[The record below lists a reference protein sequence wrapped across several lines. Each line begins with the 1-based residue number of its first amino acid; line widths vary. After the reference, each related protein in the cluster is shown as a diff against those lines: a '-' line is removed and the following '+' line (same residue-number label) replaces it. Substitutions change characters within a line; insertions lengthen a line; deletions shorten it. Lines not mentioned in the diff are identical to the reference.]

1 MDRMERKISFDQ
13 AISYY
18 RKPSLYVGRRM
29 RRSQSTPYAPSLLR
43 RESQVNGPYSDKILR
58 DMEDRFYFVSP
69 SSSVQQSLSEDQ
81 EDPEDEDWDPEE
93 LAHIPEPLDGGFG
106 WVIVAASFL
115 CNLIVD
121 GIAYTF
127 GIFFSEFVR
136 HYNVPKG
143 KVAWVGS
150 LMSGFYLSVGPVVS
164 ALTNR
169 FGCRAVTIAGSVV
182 SCVAFIL
189 STMAPTVDVL
199 MITYGVMGGIGFGMV
214 FLPAVVSV
222 GYYFSTKRAMA
233 TGIAVCGSGMGAFIF
248 APFCQKLL
256 EIYGWQGA
264 MLILAALT
272 LNCAVFGAL
281 MRPLES
287 QVGPKQKPLLQR
299 IAEEKERHRMDSLCE
314 SQYMIIQH
322 SDGTVEKRPKF
333 VLNLEPGVHSTLYL
347 DQFGKSPADT
357 PVFTLSPIQEARKSP
372 ASSKEDEMDE
382 KEEEGQEKVPLTGP
396 SIPKNATTVSL
407 PNAGSPN
414 PQICNAPNGM
424 DQPEDPASPHLPN
437 GALPQTAIR
446 ELAKRK
452 GLLPPF
458 KGAMKL
464 SLSNITVNNEMRKNN
479 APMKISS
486 SGFLCPGQQNNNF
499 NNDEVW
505 KQSIRDQN
513 SQTPVPLDGSR
524 SSLRRDGRRSSLRRD
539 RKDYSRPLYRKDV
552 FYSGSIRNLP
562 EYKQSQGDVRSYV
575 ASVTS
580 IPRDI
585 PMSHSVLNRLDNRSV
600 VFENRPNR
608 EFCPCIQL
616 PKSMSDTIYE
626 MLDFSLLKNNVF
638 LLICISNIIGMI
650 GFYVPYVYITDS
662 SVMKGVAPDQAA
674 FLLSIIGITNTVGR
688 LLFGWIADRPGISAL
703 FVNNL
708 SILLTGICVFC
719 LPFCTTYTLIV
730 TNCVLFGLFVSAY
743 ICLTS
748 IILVEMLGLDKLTN
762 AFGLLSLFRGGS
774 CMLGPPIA
782 GSIYDMTGSY
792 DLPFFIA
799 GVLLI
804 VSAIVS
810 FMVPLAIRLSENNN
824 QANNNSEVVRE
835 DIHDV
840 MSDDQE
846 SVV

>member
-1 MDRMERKISFDQ
+1 MHRKISYDQ
-13 AISYY
+13 AITRY
-18 RKPSLYVGRRM
+18 RKPSYTGRRIQ
-29 RRSQSTPYAPSLLR
+29 RSQSTPYAPALLSHSR
-43 RESQVNGPYSDKILR
+43 RESQVNGPYVHTDRILR

-69 SSSVQQSLSEDQ
+69 SSSVQQSLSE
-81 EDPEDEDWDPEE
+81 EPEEDEEWEAEE
-93 LAHIPEPLDGGFG
+93 LAHIPEPPDGGFG

-127 GIFFSEFVR
+127 GIFFTEFVR
-136 HYNVPKG
+136 FYDVPKG

-150 LMSGFYLSVGPVVS
+150 LLSGFYLSVGPVVS

-169 FGCRAVTIAGSVV
+169 FGCRAVTISGSIF
-182 SCVAFIL
+182 SCISFIL
-189 STMAPTVDVL
+189 STMAPSIDIL
-199 MITYGVMGGIGFGMV
+199 MITYGVMGGIGFGLV

-222 GYYFSTKRAMA
+222 GYYFSTKRALA

-256 EIYGWQGA
+256 EIYEWQGA
-264 MLILAALT
+264 MLILAGLC

-287 QVGPKQKPLLQR
+287 SVGPKQKPLLQR
-299 IAEEKERHRMDSLCE
+299 IAEEKERHRMDSMCE
-314 SQYMIIQH
+314 SQYMIVQH
-322 SDGTVEKRPKF
+322 SDGTIEKRPKF
-333 VLNLEPGVHSTLYL
+333 ILNLEPGVHSTLYL

-382 KEEEGQEKVPLTGP
+382 KEEKEEKDIEKEEKAPLTGP
-396 SIPKNATTVSL
+396 SLPKNATTVSL
-407 PNAGSPN
+407 PNAESAN
-414 PQICNAPNGM
+414 AQICNAPNGI
-424 DQPEDPASPHLPN
+424 DQQEGPSSPHLIN
-437 GALPQTAIR
+437 GGLPQTAIR

-452 GLLPPF
+452 GLLPPG

-464 SLSNITVNNEMRKNN
+464 SLSNITVNNDMRKNN

-499 NNDEVW
+499 NADEVW
-505 KQSIRDQN
+505 KQSIRDSN
-513 SQTPVPLDGSR
+513 SQTPVPLDGS
-524 SSLRRDGRRSSLRRD
+524 RRSSLRRD

-585 PMSHSVLNRLDNRSV
+585 PMSHSVLNRLDNRSA
-600 VFENRPNR
+600 VFDSKPTR
-608 EFCPCIQL
+608 EFCPCFHL
-616 PKSMSDTIYE
+616 PPSMSDTIYE

-638 LLICISNIIGMI
+638 LLICISNIVGMI
-650 GFYVPYVYITDS
+650 GFYVPFVYITDS
-662 SVMKGVAPDQAA
+662 SIMKGVSADKSA
-674 FLLSIIGITNTVGR
+674 FLLSVIGITNTIGR
-688 LLFGWIADRPGISAL
+688 LLFGWIADRPGVSAL
-703 FVNNL
+703 MVNNV
-708 SILLTGICVFC
+708 SMVLTGICVFC
-719 LPFCTTYTLIV
+719 LPFCTDYTSIV
-730 TNCVLFGLFVSAY
+730 VDCVLFGLFVSAY

-748 IILVEMLGLDKLTN
+748 IILVELLGLDKLTN

-774 CMLGPPIA
+774 CIIGPPIA
-782 GSIYDMTGSY
+782 GTIYDMTGSY
-792 DLPFFIA
+792 DIPFYIA

-804 VSAIVS
+804 VSALIS
-810 FMVPLAIRLSENNN
+810 FMVPLVVNREKA
-824 QANNNSEVVRE
+824 QANNAGVVRGDE
-835 DIHDV
+835 NHDV
-840 MSDDQE
+840 VSDDQE

>member
-1 MDRMERKISFDQ
+1 M
-13 AISYY
+13 
-18 RKPSLYVGRRM
+18 P
-29 RRSQSTPYAPSLLR
+29 PLR
-43 RESQVNGPYSDKILR
+43 NGSSMYLNGSDKILR

-81 EDPEDEDWDPEE
+81 EGEDGNDWDPEE
-93 LAHIPEPLDGGFG
+93 IAQIPEPPDGGFG

-127 GIFFSEFVR
+127 GIFFMEFVR
-136 HYNVPKG
+136 YYDVPKG

-150 LMSGFYLSVGPVVS
+150 LLSGFYLSVGPIVS

-169 FGCRAVTIAGSVV
+169 FGCRVVTIAGSLV
-182 SCVAFIL
+182 SCTAFVL
-189 STMAPTVDVL
+189 STMAPSIDVL

-222 GYYFSTKRAMA
+222 GYYFSTKRALA
-233 TGIAVCGSGMGAFIF
+233 TGVAVCGSGMGAFIF

-256 EIYGWQGA
+256 EIYDWKGA
-264 MLILAALT
+264 MLILAGLT
-272 LNCAVFGAL
+272 LNCSVFGAL
-281 MRPLES
+281 MRPLEP
-287 QVGPKQKPLLQR
+287 GPRQKPLLQR

-382 KEEEGQEKVPLTGP
+382 KEEKDEEKEEEEKEEVEEKVPLTGP
-396 SIPKNATTVSL
+396 SIPKVATTMSL
-407 PNAGSPN
+407 PNAGSAS
-414 PQICNAPNGM
+414 APHTSSG
-424 DQPEDPASPHLPN
+424 DQPDDPSSPHISN
-437 GALPQTAIR
+437 GGLPQTAIR

-464 SLSNITVNNEMRKNN
+464 SLSNITVNNEMRRNN
-479 APMKISS
+479 ASLKISS
-486 SGFLCPGQQNNNF
+486 SGFLCPAQQQNNNF
-499 NNDEVW
+499 NADEVW
-505 KQSIRDQN
+505 KQNVRDQA
-513 SQTPVPLDGSR
+513 SEMPVPLDAS
-524 SSLRRDGRRSSLRRD
+524 RRSSLRRD
-539 RKDYSRPLYRKDV
+539 RRDYSRPMYRKDV

-585 PMSHSVLNRLDNRSV
+585 PVSHSVLGDNRSV
-600 VFENRPNR
+600 VMDGPSKPEV
-608 EFCPCIQL
+608 CPECLRL
-616 PKSMSDTIYE
+616 PKSMTDTMYE

-638 LLICISNIIGMI
+638 LLICISNIVGMI

-662 SVMKGVAPDQAA
+662 SIMKGITSDKAA
-674 FLLSIIGITNTVGR
+674 FLLSVIGITNTFGR
-688 LLFGWIADRPGISAL
+688 LMFGWFADRPGVSAL
-703 FVNNL
+703 LVNNI
-708 SILLTGICVFC
+708 SIVLTGLCVFC
-719 LPFCTTYTLIV
+719 LPFCSTYTAIV
-730 TNCVLFGLFVSAY
+730 IDCVLFGLFVSAY

-748 IILVEMLGLDKLTN
+748 IILVELLGLDKLTN

-782 GSIYDMTGSY
+782 GSIYDLTGSY

-799 GVLLI
+799 GVLLMI
-804 VSAIVS
+804 SAGVS
-810 FMVPLAIRLSENNN
+810 FMVPCAARLSEKNNA
-824 QANNNSEVVRE
+824 ANNPEIVRDE
-835 DIHDV
+835 NQDV

>member
-1 MDRMERKISFDQ
+1 MPPLRNGS
-13 AISYY
+13 
-18 RKPSLYVGRRM
+18 SLY
-29 RRSQSTPYAPSLLR
+29 L
-43 RESQVNGPYSDKILR
+43 NGSDKILR

-69 SSSVQQSLSEDQ
+69 SSSIQQSLSESQDG
-81 EDPEDEDWDPEE
+81 EDGTGDEWDADEI
-93 LAHIPEPLDGGFG
+93 ANIPEPPDGGFG
-106 WVIVAASFL
+106 WIIVAASFL
-115 CNLIVD
+115 CNLVVD

-127 GIFFSEFVR
+127 GIFLMEFVR
-136 HYNVPKG
+136 FYNVPKG

-150 LMSGFYLSVGPVVS
+150 LLSGFYLSVGPLVS

-169 FGCRAVTIAGSVV
+169 FGCRAVTITGSLI
-182 SCVAFIL
+182 SCAAFLL
-189 STMAPTVDVL
+189 STIAPTIDVL
-199 MITYGVMGGIGFGMV
+199 MLTYGVMGGIGFGCV

-222 GYYFSTKRAMA
+222 GYYFSTKRALA

-256 EIYGWQGA
+256 EIYDWKGA
-264 MLILAALT
+264 MIILAGLT

-281 MRPLES
+281 MRPLEP
-287 QVGPKQKPLLQR
+287 GPRQKPLLQR

-382 KEEEGQEKVPLTGP
+382 KEEAEKEETEEKSPLTGP
-396 SIPKNATTVSL
+396 SLPKVATTVSL
-407 PNAGSPN
+407 PVAGSAANTPN
-414 PQICNAPNGM
+414 VSTNIQNIS
-424 DQPEDPASPHLPN
+424 DQPDGMPSQVAN
-437 GALPQTAIR
+437 GGIHQTAIR

-458 KGAMKL
+458 RGAMKL

-479 APMKISS
+479 SSLKISS
-486 SGFLCPGQQNNNF
+486 SGFLCPGQQNNNYVA
-499 NNDEVW
+499 DDVW
-505 KQSIRDQN
+505 KQNAQEQQT
-513 SQTPVPLDGSR
+513 QTPVPLDGS
-524 SSLRRDGRRSSLRRD
+524 RRSSLRRD

-580 IPRDI
+580 IPRDAL
-585 PMSHSVLNRLDNRSV
+585 SHSVMTDNRSIV
-600 VFENRPNR
+600 PDDHGKPKI
-608 EFCPCIQL
+608 CPDCFKL
-616 PKSMSDTIYE
+616 PRSMTDTISE

-638 LLICISNIIGMI
+638 MMICMSNVIGMI

-662 SVMKGVAPDQAA
+662 STMKGVSPDRAA
-674 FLLSIIGITNTVGR
+674 FLLSVIGMTNTIGR
-688 LLFGWIADRPGISAL
+688 LLFGWFSDRPGVSAL
-703 FVNNL
+703 LVNNI
-708 SILLTGICVFC
+708 SIAMTGLCVFS
-719 LPFCTTYTLIV
+719 LPFCNSYTAIV
-730 TNCVLFGLFVSAY
+730 LDCVLFGLFVSAY

-748 IILVEMLGLDKLTN
+748 IILVELLGLDKLTN

-782 GSIYDMTGSY
+782 GSIYDLTGSY
-792 DLPFFIA
+792 DLPFFFA
-799 GVLLI
+799 GVLLMI
-804 VSAIVS
+804 SAAVS
-810 FMVPLAIRLSENNN
+810 FMVPLVARRSAKSGQPPNP
-824 QANNNSEVVRE
+824 EVVRDE
-835 DIHDV
+835 NHDM
-840 MSDDQE
+840 MSEDQE

>member
-1 MDRMERKISFDQ
+1 MPPLRNGS
-13 AISYY
+13 
-18 RKPSLYVGRRM
+18 SLY
-29 RRSQSTPYAPSLLR
+29 L
-43 RESQVNGPYSDKILR
+43 NGSDKILR

-81 EDPEDEDWDPEE
+81 DGEDGDEWDADEI
-93 LAHIPEPLDGGFG
+93 ANIPEPPDGGFG

-115 CNLIVD
+115 CNLILD

-127 GIFFSEFVR
+127 GIFFMEFVR
-136 HYNVPKG
+136 YYEVPKG

-150 LMSGFYLSVGPVVS
+150 LLSGFYLSVGPIVS

-169 FGCRAVTIAGSVV
+169 FGCRVVTIAGSLV
-182 SCVAFIL
+182 SCTAFIL
-189 STMAPTVDVL
+189 STMAPTIDVL

-222 GYYFSTKRAMA
+222 GYYFSTKRALA

-256 EIYGWQGA
+256 EIYDWKGA
-264 MLILAALT
+264 MLILAGLT
-272 LNCAVFGAL
+272 LNCAVFGSL
-281 MRPLES
+281 MRPLEP
-287 QVGPKQKPLLQR
+287 GPRQKPLLQR

-372 ASSKEDEMDE
+372 ASSKEEEMDE
-382 KEEEGQEKVPLTGP
+382 KDEAEEKAPLTGP
-396 SIPKNATTVSL
+396 SLPKVATTVSL
-407 PNAGSPN
+407 PNHSSAGTPTNGPN
-414 PQICNAPNGM
+414 AG
-424 DQPEDPASPHLPN
+424 DQQDGPSSPHIHN
-437 GALPQTAIR
+437 GSLPQTAIR

-458 KGAMKL
+458 RGAMKL

-479 APMKISS
+479 ASLKISS

-499 NNDEVW
+499 NADEVW
-505 KQSIRDQN
+505 KQNIRDQTT
-513 SQTPVPLDGSR
+513 QTPVPLDGSR
-524 SSLRRDGRRSSLRRD
+524 RPSLRRD

-585 PMSHSVLNRLDNRSV
+585 PVSQSVLGDNKSV
-600 VFENRPNR
+600 VLDGKEKPKL
-608 EFCPCIQL
+608 CPDCIKL
-616 PKSMSDTIYE
+616 PRSMTDTMYE
-626 MLDFSLLKNNVF
+626 MLDFSLLKNRVF
-638 LLICISNIIGMI
+638 LMICISNIIGMI

-662 SVMKGVAPDQAA
+662 STMKGVSPEKAA
-674 FLLSIIGITNTVGR
+674 FLLSVIGITNTLGR
-688 LLFGWIADRPGISAL
+688 LLFGWFADRPGVSAL
-703 FVNNL
+703 LVNNI
-708 SILLTGICVFC
+708 SILLTGICIFC
-719 LPFCTTYTLIV
+719 LPFCNNYTAIV
-730 TNCVLFGLFVSAY
+730 VDCVLFGLFVSAY

-748 IILVEMLGLDKLTN
+748 IILVELLGLDKLTN

-774 CMLGPPIA
+774 CMLGAPIA
-782 GSIYDMTGSY
+782 GSIYDLTGSY

-804 VSAIVS
+804 ISAIVS
-810 FMVPLAIRLSENNN
+810 FMVPVVARISKNEEP
-824 QANNNSEVVRE
+824 QANPEVVRDE
-835 DIHDV
+835 NQDV

>member
-1 MDRMERKISFDQ
+1 MPPLRNGS
-13 AISYY
+13 
-18 RKPSLYVGRRM
+18 SLY
-29 RRSQSTPYAPSLLR
+29 L
-43 RESQVNGPYSDKILR
+43 NGSDKILR

-69 SSSVQQSLSEDQ
+69 SSSIQQSLSEDQ
-81 EDPEDEDWDPEE
+81 EEADEDWEE
-93 LAHIPEPLDGGFG
+93 AAMADIPEPPDGGFG

-127 GIFFSEFVR
+127 GIFFGDFVK
-136 HYNVPKG
+136 YYDAPKG

-150 LMSGFYLSVGPVVS
+150 LLSGFYLSVGPIVS

-169 FGCRAVTIAGSVV
+169 FGCRVVTIAGSLV
-182 SCVAFIL
+182 SCTAFLL
-189 STMAPTVDVL
+189 STIAPTIDVL

-222 GYYFSTKRAMA
+222 GYYFSTKRALA

-256 EIYGWQGA
+256 EIYDWKGA
-264 MLILAALT
+264 MIILAGLT

-281 MRPLES
+281 MRPLEP
-287 QVGPKQKPLLQR
+287 GPRQKPLLQR

-382 KEEEGQEKVPLTGP
+382 KEEAEEKSPLTGP
-396 SIPKNATTVSL
+396 ALPKVATTMSL
-407 PNAGSPN
+407 PNAESAAVQAAVAAAAAQNAIEHN
-414 PQICNAPNGM
+414 PDGTS
-424 DQPEDPASPHLPN
+424 SPHSN
-437 GALPQTAIR
+437 GGLPQTAIR

-458 KGAMKL
+458 RGAMKL

-479 APMKISS
+479 ASLKISS
-486 SGFLCPGQQNNNF
+486 SGFLCPGQQNNNY
-499 NNDEVW
+499 NADEVW
-505 KQSIRDQN
+505 KQNIRDHN
-513 SQTPVPLDGSR
+513 TQTPVPSEAT
-524 SSLRRDGRRSSLRRD
+524 SRRSSLKRD

-585 PMSHSVLNRLDNRSV
+585 PASHPGLADNRSA
-600 VFENRPNR
+600 VFDGKPRTK
-608 EFCPCIQL
+608 FCPDCIKL
-616 PKSMSDTIYE
+616 PRSMTDTMNE

-638 LLICISNIIGMI
+638 MMICISNIIGMV

-662 SVMKGVAPDQAA
+662 SIMKGVSPDRAA
-674 FLLSIIGITNTVGR
+674 FLLSVIGITNTVGR
-688 LLFGWIADRPGISAL
+688 LLFGWFADRPGVSAL
-703 FVNNL
+703 LVNNI
-708 SILLTGICVFC
+708 SIALTGICVFC
-719 LPFCTTYTLIV
+719 LPFCSNYTMIV
-730 TNCVLFGLFVSAY
+730 VNCVLFGLFVSAY

-748 IILVEMLGLDKLTN
+748 IILVELLGLDKLTN

-782 GSIYDMTGSY
+782 GSIYDFTGSY

-799 GVLLI
+799 GVLL
-804 VSAIVS
+804 VLSAIVS
-810 FMVPLAIRLSENNN
+810 FMVPLVARVSKNNTAQQN
-824 QANNNSEVVRE
+824 PEVVRDQE
-835 DIHDV
+835 V
-840 MSDDQE
+840 MSEDQE

>member
-1 MDRMERKISFDQ
+1 MERKISFDQ
-13 AISYY
+13 VISRY
-18 RKPSLYVGRRM
+18 RPTGNSVKRM
-29 RRSQSTPYAPSLLR
+29 RRSHSTPYAPTQLLNAR
-43 RESQVNGPYSDKILR
+43 RDSGSFGGYPPSDKILR

-81 EDPEDEDWDPEE
+81 DDPDEDWEAEE
-93 LAHIPEPLDGGFG
+93 LAHIPEPPDGGFG

-127 GIFFSEFVR
+127 GIFFTEFVK
-136 HYNVPKG
+136 YYEVPKG

-150 LMSGFYLSVGPVVS
+150 LLSGFYLSVGPVVS

-169 FGCRAVTIAGSVV
+169 FGCRAVTIAGSIV
-182 SCVAFIL
+182 SCIAFIL
-189 STMAPTVDVL
+189 STMAPTIDIL

-222 GYYFSTKRAMA
+222 GYYFSTKRALA

-256 EIYGWQGA
+256 EIYEWKGA

-281 MRPLES
+281 MRPLEPT
-287 QVGPKQKPLLQR
+287 VGPKQKPLLQR

-396 SIPKNATTVSL
+396 SIPKVATTVSL
-407 PNAGSPN
+407 PNAGSAN
-414 PQICNAPNGM
+414 AHISNAPNGL
-424 DQPEDPASPHLPN
+424 DGPDEPSSPHLTN
-437 GALPQTAIR
+437 GGLPQTAIR

-479 APMKISS
+479 APLKISS

-499 NNDEVW
+499 NADEVW
-505 KQSIRDQN
+505 KQSIREQN

-524 SSLRRDGRRSSLRRD
+524 RSSLRRD
-539 RKDYSRPLYRKDV
+539 RRDYSRPLYRKDV

-600 VFENRPNR
+600 VFDSRPPQ
-608 EFCPCIQL
+608 EFCPCIHL
-616 PKSMSDTIYE
+616 PKSMTDTIYE

-638 LLICISNIIGMI
+638 LLICISNIVGMI

-662 SVMKGVAPDQAA
+662 SIMKGVPADKSA
-674 FLLSIIGITNTVGR
+674 FLLSVIGITNTVGR
-688 LLFGWIADRPGISAL
+688 LLFGWIADRPGVSAL
-703 FVNNL
+703 LVNNV
-708 SILLTGICVFC
+708 SIVLTGLCVFC
-719 LPFCTTYTLIV
+719 LPFCTTYTTIV
-730 TNCVLFGLFVSAY
+730 IDCVLFGLFVSAY

-748 IILVEMLGLDKLTN
+748 IILVELLGLDKLTN

-799 GVLLI
+799 GVLLV
-804 VSAIVS
+804 VSAMIS
-810 FMVPLAIRLSENNN
+810 FLVPVAARLSKDKA
-824 QANNNSEVVRE
+824 QAGASEVVR
-835 DIHDV
+835 DDNHDV
-840 MSDDQE
+840 LSDDQE